1 MNAVQHLPPL
11 PNGPSPYRPQNLG
24 PLAAY
29 ERDDRQ
35 RNMGYSDSGHSSPM
49 SPTGGSDFSFTRYQ
63 TNNDPY
69 QSPGMQLQPP
79 PSRGN
84 PGNSYGHGGSNS
96 NNSSPTTMGFG
107 GGDGNGGLVSLANS
121 GSTNSMVSQR
131 SSGRSSSP
139 RDSVILEHYAAL
151 KKYLARLLANDSGNS
166 PTSQC
171 QNHSELIR
179 SGRAE
184 STTTQS
190 TRETDPTIEN
200 TIQ

>member
-1 MNAVQHLPPL
+1 
-11 PNGPSPYRPQNLG
+11 
-24 PLAAY
+24 
-29 ERDDRQ
+29 
-35 RNMGYSDSGHSSPM
+35 
-49 SPTGGSDFSFTRYQ
+49 
-63 TNNDPY
+63 
-69 QSPGMQLQPP
+69 
-79 PSRGN
+79 
-84 PGNSYGHGGSNS
+84 
-96 NNSSPTTMGFG
+96 MGFG
-107 GGDGNGGLVSLANS
+107 GGDGNGGLVPLANS

-151 KKYLARLLANDSGNS
+151 KKYLARLLANDSGNP
-166 PTSQC
+166 PTSKC

-190 TRETDPTIEN
+190 TREADPAIEN